1 MNAQISGHSVELLG
15 VTLVSGWSFPAEM
28 WRPLVAD
35 LGDRPVS
42 LISWLDLGDWLMG
55 KGELTPVLEEA
66 FRQPVWVGWSLGG
79 ALSLEALV
87 RGVIRPDRLLM
98 VAAKPRLLEADGWP
112 GVTAAGMVGL
122 KRQVGRSPA
131 AALQGFDDWLGLEGD
146 VERNRDAGQLLR
158 GLDWL
163 SAIDRREEVM
173 SRTLPVDWLVG
184 DQDPLI
190 PSAEQMAEKLARVRL
205 VPEAGHGLPFT
216 HPWLLLD
223 WVASISAGT

>member
-1 MNAQISGHSVELLG
+1 MNAQISGHAVERLG

-28 WRPLVAD
+28 WRPLAAD

-42 LISWLDLGDWLMG
+42 LISWLDLGDWLMSG
-55 KGELTPVLEEA
+55 GELTPVLEAA
-66 FRQPVWVGWSLGG
+66 FRQPIWVAWSLGG

-87 RGVIRPDRLLM
+87 RGVIRPERLLM

-112 GVTAAGMVGL
+112 GVTAAGMLGL

-131 AALQGFDDWLGLEGD
+131 AALRGFDEWLGLGVD
-146 VERNRDAGQLLR
+146 VERNRDADQLVR

-173 SRTLPVDWLVG
+173 SRTLPVDWVVG

-190 PSAEQMAEKLARVRL
+190 PSARQMSTKLAGVHL

-216 HPWLLLD
+216 HPGLLLD
-223 WVASISAGT
+223 WVASRSAGA